1 MSKSSYLLL
10 NREEKVRKMSKTIVF
25 IMIILFFV
33 SCTKDKSIEPQDS
46 NWCGTVTSDDTLTH
60 KYIFKLQVNGLSSP
74 DSIDFISSKS
84 YNTLGNHYFKRFTN
98 PTLSLLDSGFVFG
111 KTGNGMMI
119 IIYNA
124 DTTKSFTS
132 QVFVN
137 NTLRIQQIGHT
148 NSITN
153 KITTKYYF

>member
-46 NWCGTVTSDDTLTH
+46 NWCGTVTSGDTLTH

-84 YNTLGNHYFKRFTN
+84 YRKKIIQIIVAILKAFFK
-98 PTLSLLDSGFVFG
+98 PLPAAIL
-111 KTGNGMMI
+111 
-119 IIYNA
+119 
-124 DTTKSFTS
+124 
-132 QVFVN
+132 
-137 NTLRIQQIGHT
+137 
-148 NSITN
+148 
-153 KITTKYYF
+153 